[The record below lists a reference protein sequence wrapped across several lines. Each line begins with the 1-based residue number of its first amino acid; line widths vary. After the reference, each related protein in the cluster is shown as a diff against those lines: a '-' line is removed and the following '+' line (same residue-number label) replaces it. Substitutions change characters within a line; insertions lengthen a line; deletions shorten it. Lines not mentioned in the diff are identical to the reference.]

1 MDSFPQGSQKQK
13 CHSWVNFYSGE
24 WELQMCMCVQIAFP
38 FAPEERDT
46 HLHQKREIFIYI
58 TFQKRE
64 YYCGQKRDFA
74 IFINIHKTV
83 LTSFLKCNAKV
94 TL

>member
-46 HLHQKREIFIYI
+46 HLHQKREILIYI

-64 YYCGQKRDFA
+64 REIC
-74 IFINIHKTV
+74 ITV
-83 LTSFLKCNAKV
+83 VRRENLLFL
-94 TL
+94 

>member
-46 HLHQKREIFIYI
+46 HLYYIPKERE
-58 TFQKRE
+58 RNL

-83 LTSFLKCNAKV
+83 FTSFLKCNAKV